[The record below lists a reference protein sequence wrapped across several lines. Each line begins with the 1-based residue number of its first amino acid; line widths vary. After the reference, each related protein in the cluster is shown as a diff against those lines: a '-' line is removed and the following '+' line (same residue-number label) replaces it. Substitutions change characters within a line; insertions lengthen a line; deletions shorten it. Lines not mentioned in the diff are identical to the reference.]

1 MVGLVVPVGLVGL
14 VGMVGT
20 VVRPGRIVGTAVLLA
35 GRVGPV
41 GLGGLPW
48 LVGLVGLAGLAGT
61 VGTAVRL
68 AGMVDMDVRRDR
80 TVGVVLLLRI
90 VATGRPVRRTS
101 HHEHQSCED
110 RWSPK

>member
-1 MVGLVVPVGLVGL
+1 MPVGLVGL
-14 VGMVGT
+14 AGMVGMV
-20 VVRPGRIVGTAVLLA
+20 VRPDRIVGTAVLLA

-41 GLGGLPW
+41 GLDGLAG
-48 LVGLVGLAGLAGT
+48 LVGLVGLAGT
-61 VGTAVRL
+61 VGMAVRL

-80 TVGVVLLLRI
+80 TVGVVLLRI
-90 VATGRPVRRTS
+90 VGTGRPVRRTS